1 MHLCVKIERKTT
13 VETVVSEKL
22 LNTWVR
28 SLFTATFSKRR
39 KIDSRWRDRR
49 FTLQTH
55 INFNLLC
62 KKIQAIYFHCETDL
76 VNVLQI
82 GKTISS
88 TFWFS
93 LGSLL
98 SRERLKP
105 NCEFYAVC
113 EEIAEYPS
121 FAICLARICL
131 QNVPQLL
138 RSSSSGRT
146 IRNSDLGC
154 FAWSAWGTE
163 TCSKWPKGRFHT
175 VVCWTERTAQ
185 QDPSRNK

>member
-49 FTLQTH
+49 LTLQTH
-55 INFNLLC
+55 INSNLLC

-76 VNVLQI
+76 VNVLRI

-98 SRERLKP
+98 SRQRLKP
-105 NCEFYAVC
+105 NCKFYAVC
-113 EEIAEYPS
+113 EEIAQHPS

-131 QNVPQLL
+131 QNAPQLL
-138 RSSSSGRT
+138 SSSSSGRT

-154 FAWSAWGTE
+154 FAWFAWGTE